1 MRFVSSAWELRRD
14 ATAAMPEQI
23 LTTLERHARRA
34 KPAAEG
40 VLETVGANL
49 VNVDHDALAWV
60 M

>member
-1 MRFVSSAWELRRD
+1 MRRD
-14 ATAAMPEQI
+14 PPALVTQEI
-23 LTTLERHARRA
+23 LPILERHARRA